1 MAQPGC
7 CQRGWRDKGR
17 EDGRTS
23 DIWDF
28 LNQEPS
34 RTEFFASEAYG
45 TLVEGQEG
53 SYPVWTLTLG
63 NSEEQKPKKGLCFV
77 DQERSLERQE
87 LVKLLVCPGV
97 RMQSLC
103 LSGCRP
109 NGSLGGCGLLNFR
122 PAGLRSAKAG

>member
-7 CQRGWRDKGR
+7 CQRGWRDKDR

-63 NSEEQKPKKGLCFV
+63 SSEEQKPKKGLCFM

-97 RMQSLC
+97 RSCSPCVC
-103 LSGCRP
+103 LDAVLMVALEAVAC
-109 NGSLGGCGLLNFR
+109 
-122 PAGLRSAKAG
+122 